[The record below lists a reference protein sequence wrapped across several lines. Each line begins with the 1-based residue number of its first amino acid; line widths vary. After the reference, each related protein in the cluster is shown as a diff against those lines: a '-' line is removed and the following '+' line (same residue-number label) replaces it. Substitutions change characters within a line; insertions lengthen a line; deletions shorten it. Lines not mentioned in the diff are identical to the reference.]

1 MTHRKRASLALLSLH
16 EPLKLLR
23 SHFAILICIYDIEDA
38 LVDRRH
44 LVERERAIPIRIAMA
59 NMTFIM

>member
-23 SHFAILICIYDIEDA
+23 SHSAILICTRGDLYGQ
-38 LVDRRH
+38 LVSLTESEGRVVRA
-44 LVERERAIPIRIAMA
+44 RERGIGSEG
-59 NMTFIM
+59 